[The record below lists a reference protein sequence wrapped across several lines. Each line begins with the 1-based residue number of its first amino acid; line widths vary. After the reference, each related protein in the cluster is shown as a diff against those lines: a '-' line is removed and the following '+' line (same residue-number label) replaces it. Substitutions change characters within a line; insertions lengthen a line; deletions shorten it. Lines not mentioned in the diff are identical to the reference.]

1 MSKIYK
7 IVSYIGVVTLILSL
21 INLLLSWIYYI
32 LIYPIFESI
41 FILSRWPISFAIV
54 IFCVKKKYLIL
65 R

>member
-7 IVSYIGVVTLILSL
+7 IVSYIGVVTLIVSL

-41 FILSRWPISFAIV
+41 FILNRWPISFAIV

-65 R
+65 G